1 MRLSQYENVPTHLSM
16 NRLTKSFRIQ
26 FQTFSA
32 NMSLQQLSNQL
43 LGSYERAVCMWTDL
57 TSWKLILSETR
68 SVWPGLALMLTCKL
82 NASYRRQERQ
92 VNQFEIW
99 RFVYRTSV
107 LFRSECGLGLSLQ
120 DRSARSQFGASKLS
134 TRAKLLPVSSN
145 AGHSKLWA
153 DLLSGEPRDI
163 IANKWNMTEHP
174 IAATSQ
180 LRVIKDELQISQTKI
195 RSDSQAQVFPTRNS
209 L

>member
-32 NMSLQQLSNQL
+32 NMSLQQLSNNSPA
-43 LGSYERAVCMWTDL
+43 GCMWTDLMIPL
-57 TSWKLILSETR
+57 TSWKLIKAETR
-68 SVWPGLALMLTCKL
+68 SVWPGLAFVLTCKL

-107 LFRSECGLGLSLQ
+107 LFRSKCGLGLSLQ
-120 DRSARSQFGASKLS
+120 DRSARSDFGASKLS

-153 DLLSGEPRDI
+153 DLLSGEPKDI

-174 IAATSQ
+174 IAATSE

>member
-43 LGSYERAVCMWTDL
+43 LGSYERNENLWYQRCL
-57 TSWKLILSETR
+57 
-68 SVWPGLALMLTCKL
+68 WPGLAFMLTCKL

-107 LFRSECGLGLSLQ
+107 LFRSECGLALSLQ

-180 LRVIKDELQISQTKI
+180 LRVIKDEFQISQTKI

>member
-32 NMSLQQLSNQL
+32 NMSLQQLSNNSPA
-43 LGSYERAVCMWTDL
+43 GCMWTDLMIPL
-57 TSWKLILSETR
+57 TSWKLIKSETR

-82 NASYRRQERQ
+82 NAWCKRQERQ

-107 LFRSECGLGLSLQ
+107 LFRSECGLALSLQ
-120 DRSARSQFGASKLS
+120 DRSALSLELPNCPPGQNCYRSPAMLDIQSSGL
-134 TRAKLLPVSSN
+134 TYWVVSPEI
-145 AGHSKLWA
+145 L
-153 DLLSGEPRDI
+153 
-163 IANKWNMTEHP
+163 
-174 IAATSQ
+174 
-180 LRVIKDELQISQTKI
+180 SQTNEI
-195 RSDSQAQVFPTRNS
+195 WLNILSPPHLSWE
-209 L
+209 